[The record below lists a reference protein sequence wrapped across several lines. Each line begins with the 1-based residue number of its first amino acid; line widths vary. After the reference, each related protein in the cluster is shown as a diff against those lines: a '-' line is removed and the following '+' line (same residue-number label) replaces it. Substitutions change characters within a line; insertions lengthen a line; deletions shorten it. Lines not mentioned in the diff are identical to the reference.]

1 MKTLIGFVI
10 LSLVLFFYYIRRL
23 ERKTLFVP
31 SKHISFIPS
40 EIGLRYEDVY
50 FRTRDKLQLNGWFIP
65 AKDARATLL
74 FIHGNAGNIGDRMDK
89 LKYFNEMGINV
100 FIFDYRGYG
109 KSSGR
114 PTETGLYTDAEAAYE
129 YLTVTKGIVPDKIVV
144 YGASLGGAV
153 AIDLVSKQK
162 VAGLIVDSSF
172 SCAADMAKIIYPFI
186 PTFLI
191 SVKMDSVSKIRHIAV
206 PKLFIHSKDD
216 DVVPYALGR
225 KLYAAAMP
233 PKFFVDIAGDHNNG
247 YIISEQRFIHAIK
260 MFLNK
265 IFS

>member
-1 MKTLIGFVI
+1 MSVLTGFIV
-10 LSLVLFFYYIRRL
+10 LSSVLFFYYIRRL

-31 SKHISFIPS
+31 SKHISFMPS
-40 EIGLRYEDVY
+40 AVGLQYEDIY
-50 FRTRDKLQLNGWFIP
+50 FKTRDKLQLNGWFIP
-65 AKDARATLL
+65 AEDAKATLL
-74 FIHGNAGNIGDRMDK
+74 FIHGNAGNIGDRIDK
-89 LKYFNEMGINV
+89 FKYFHEMGMNV

-109 KSSGR
+109 KSLGR
-114 PTETGLYTDAEAAYE
+114 PTETGLYTDAEAAYD

-172 SCAADMAKIIYPFI
+172 SCAADMAKILYPFV
-186 PTFLI
+186 PSFLI
-191 SVKMDSVSKIRHIAV
+191 SVKLDSVSKIRNIAV

-225 KLYAAAMP
+225 KLYDAAMS
-233 PKFFVDIAGDHNNG
+233 PKFFVDIDGAHNSG
-247 YIISEQRFIHAIK
+247 YIVSEQRFIHEIK
-260 MFLNK
+260 IFLDK